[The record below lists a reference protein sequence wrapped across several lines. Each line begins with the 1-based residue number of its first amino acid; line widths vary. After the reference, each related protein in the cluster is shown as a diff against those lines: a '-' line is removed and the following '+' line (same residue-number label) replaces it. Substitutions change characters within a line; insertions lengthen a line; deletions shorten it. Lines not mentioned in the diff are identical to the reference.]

1 MSKTNQENLQ
11 QTEHPLNEQVQ
22 DAHLDLETDAEL
34 PDASGEV
41 HEAGAP
47 GPASGASDVS
57 GESNS
62 DEYRDRYLRL
72 YADFEN
78 YRKRTTKERIDLFS
92 SASRD
97 LMTALLPVVDDFER
111 ALKALSDA
119 GAEEP
124 LMEGVRLIHSK
135 MYDILTH
142 KGLRSMEVIP
152 GQAFDLDR
160 MEAITKI
167 PAPTDELKG
176 RVVDVLEQGY
186 KMGEQVLRYAR
197 VVVGQD

>member
-1 MSKTNQENLQ
+1 MSKAKDEEVQ
-11 QTEHPLNEQVQ
+11 QGEHPLHEEIQ
-22 DAHLDLETDAEL
+22 DAHRELGSEPETGDANE
-34 PDASGEV
+34 SV
-41 HEAGAP
+41 QEAGAP
-47 GPASGASDVS
+47 
-57 GESNS
+57 ESQENTAETTKAGDT

-78 YRKRTTKERIDLFS
+78 FRKRTAKERIDMLS

-97 LMTALLPVVDDFER
+97 LMSSLLPVVDDFER

-124 LMEGVRLIHSK
+124 LMEGVRLIHHK

-142 KGLRSMEVIP
+142 KGLRSMEVAI
-152 GQAFDLDR
+152 GQAFDLER

-167 PAPTDELKG
+167 PAPTEELRGK
-176 RVVDVLEQGY
+176 VVDVLEQGY